1 MMNVKCLMYKYF
13 VIIFTDGESLL
24 TCHKVEYIYS
34 LTGCYIHQ
42 TWHGTVKSDSAFNSS
57 KFSIQASRA

>member
-24 TCHKVEYIYS
+24 TCHKVEYILS
-34 LTGCYIHQ
+34 LDVIYTR
-42 TWHGTVKSDSAFNSS
+42 HGTEL
-57 KFSIQASRA
+57 